1 MKDRIVAFLLFL
13 GKLAI
18 TAAVGECR
26 CTCTFAVHNARG
38 EKVVTNNVIVVLVS
52 VELHNLHLS
61 WYNVNYCTVFI
72 VHVCHTS

>member
-26 CTCTFAVHNARG
+26 YTCTFTVHNARG

-61 WYNVNYCTVFI
+61 WYNVV
-72 VHVCHTS
+72 